1 MTSAFLPS
9 SRPPLPHQRQTQ
21 FEETLWQLL
30 QPNST
35 QTMLRMITL
44 IDLLNDHGPK
54 DVHLEG
60 RMIVL
65 TRVKDAPLSY
75 RQGWAESSAALHIT
89 KAWLGAALSHA
100 KFRSCLL
107 AMLQFLESLPFTA
120 RMARDRDF
128 VELLDQIQSLPLSE
142 EESTIYNRLMSP
154 SARHDT
160 SPPQGPVHDSRERVY
175 DVKSVALGN
184 NSVSKDSTVQADEE
198 MISSNESEITADD
211 IFSQFRVDDI
221 AIYLETTM
229 RMLRAPQSGWSE
241 ADCAYMIHSI
251 FQKALDTRESYQ
263 YMLSLTGNDAQ
274 LVLDALHFLLAY
286 TPSLPPPDRRQI
298 LKALQRLS
306 NRSQLYPACLALT
319 NVEREPHPIASGH
332 FGEVYK
338 GYFEGKVVALKL
350 IKMYER
356 TKASVITKAVLHE
369 VVIWC
374 QLVHRNV
381 LPFLGIHES
390 EEGWISLVSP
400 WMRHG
405 SLPRYLSQK
414 PNANRLLLISD
425 VASGLAYL
433 HEHGVVHGDLKGV
446 NILVSPSGHACLADF
461 GLAKIAD
468 NEIISWTSIRTSS
481 TQGGGTIRWQ
491 APELHDPNDD
501 VTPKATPESDVY
513 SFACVCYEVAMS

>member
-274 LVLDALHFLLAY
+274 LVLDALHFVS
-286 TPSLPPPDRRQI
+286 TWKSPVDI
-298 LKALQRLS
+298 L
-306 NRSQLYPACLALT
+306 
-319 NVEREPHPIASGH
+319 
-332 FGEVYK
+332 
-338 GYFEGKVVALKL
+338 
-350 IKMYER
+350 
-356 TKASVITKAVLHE
+356 SVISSSYLHTP
-369 VVIWC
+369 
-374 QLVHRNV
+374 R
-381 LPFLGIHES
+381 PFLHQTGA
-390 EEGWISLVSP
+390 
-400 WMRHG
+400 
-405 SLPRYLSQK
+405 RYSK
-414 PNANRLLLISD
+414 RCSD
-425 VASGLAYL
+425 CQIGL
-433 HEHGVVHGDLKGV
+433 
-446 NILVSPSGHACLADF
+446 NCTQHA
-461 GLAKIAD
+461 
-468 NEIISWTSIRTSS
+468 W
-481 TQGGGTIRWQ
+481 
-491 APELHDPNDD
+491 P
-501 VTPKATPESDVY
+501 
-513 SFACVCYEVAMS
+513 